1 MKGDAAVLLAK
12 ELREISRSRL
22 LLASMSAL
30 PLSLIPLPV
39 GLVHLMA
46 RSKRSEALDMVQF
59 YKLLPHLA
67 EGVDPRVAMI
77 EFWVQACAMLFLI
90 MPLFIPVLIG
100 AQSVAGEKERRTI
113 EALLATPLTSR
124 QIVLGKSL
132 AAVLPAL
139 VITWIAFVLFAVGV
153 DLMAYPLLG
162 RALLPDGRWLYAVLV
177 LAPLFSFLGCTI
189 TVLVS
194 SRVSD
199 SRLAQQISALVVI
212 PILGLVAVQFGG
224 LLFVAPSF
232 FLVLGLTVALA
243 DLLLFFVTVALF
255 DRQRI
260 LSRWG

>member
-1 MKGDAAVLLAK
+1 VKGDAAVLLAK
-12 ELREISRSRL
+12 ELREIRRSRM
-22 LLASMSAL
+22 LLASMAAL

-39 GLVHLMA
+39 GLVYLVAHA
-46 RSKRSEALDMVQF
+46 RRSEALDMVQF

-67 EGVDPRVAMI
+67 VGADPRVAMV
-77 EFWVQACAMLFLI
+77 EFWVQACAVLFLV
-90 MPLFIPVLIG
+90 MPLFIPVLIA

-113 EALLATPLTSR
+113 EALLATPLTAR

-139 VITWIAFVLFAVGV
+139 VITWFAFALFAVGV
-153 DLMAYPLLG
+153 DVVAYPLLG
-162 RALLPDGRWLYAVLV
+162 RILLPDGRWLFVVAA

-212 PILGLVAVQFGG
+212 PILGLGAVQFGG
-224 LLFVAPSF
+224 LVFVAPTF
-232 FLVLGLTVALA
+232 FPLLAVGAALA
-243 DLLLFFVTVALF
+243 DLLLFSLTVALF
-255 DRQRI
+255 DRERI
-260 LSRWG
+260 LSRWS

>member
-1 MKGDAAVLLAK
+1 MRGDALVLLAK
-12 ELREISRSRL
+12 ELREIGRSRM
-22 LLASMSAL
+22 LLASMAAL

-39 GLVHLMA
+39 GLVHLVA
-46 RSKRSEALDMVQF
+46 RSKPAEALDMVQF
-59 YKLLPHLA
+59 YKLLPHLPPGA
-67 EGVDPRVAMI
+67 DPRVAMV
-77 EFWVQACAMLFLI
+77 EFWVQACAMLFLV

-139 VITWIAFVLFAVGV
+139 GITWVAFALFAAGV
-153 DLMAYPLLG
+153 DLVAYPLLQ
-162 RALLPDGRWLYAVLV
+162 RVLLPDGRWMFVVLV
-177 LAPLFSFLGCTI
+177 LAPLFSFLGCTV

-212 PILGLVAVQFGG
+212 PILAMGAVQFGG
-224 LLFVAPSF
+224 LVFVSPGF
-232 FLVLGLTVALA
+232 Y
-243 DLLLFFVTVALF
+243 LLLGVGAALVDLMLFGLTVALF

-260 LSRWG
+260 LSRWR